1 MTAYEILDLKESLD
15 AATLKKFKKF
25 LKKYKNFQDVT
36 LEKVAAVLL
45 ENIDDNGAIV
55 LTNSLSVRIKD
66 ICAEQ
71 GKQLVKDEREFVRG
85 LLEDV
90 YSDTATKSAK
100 VIGFKPDFSL
110 VRKEFINRAVNAPID
125 GETFSRRIWKNTN
138 ELANRIHNDVVS
150 MVRSGKRYDEI
161 ARQIKNDFGSSAYE
175 AERLVRTESAKVQT
189 SAQMD
194 VYESSGVVSEV
205 EFCATLENNTCD
217 DCGAMD
223 GRRFPLDNAPQI
235 PIHPNCRC
243 VLLPVVDDWK
253 STKRMDNDTRKT
265 IDYIDWDNW
274 KNKRG

>member
-1 MTAYEILDLKESLD
+1 MIQQDILDLKDALD
-15 AATLKKFKKF
+15 AQTLKKFRKF
-25 LKKYKNFQDVT
+25 LKKYKNLQDVT

-45 ENIDDNGAIV
+45 KNIDDSGAIV
-55 LTNSLSVRIKD
+55 LSDGLAVKIRE
-66 ICAEQ
+66 ICVEQ
-71 GKQLVKDEREFVRG
+71 GKQLIKDEKDFVSE
-85 LLEDV
+85 LLEDI
-90 YSDTATKSAK
+90 YSDAYQKNAK
-100 VIGFKPDFSL
+100 IIGYKADFSL
-110 VRKEFINRAVNAPID
+110 VRKEFIDKAINAPIN

-138 ELANRIHNDVVS
+138 QLANRIHNDVVD
-150 MVRSGKRYDEI
+150 MVREGKRPNEI
-161 ARQIKNDFGSSAYE
+161 ARQIKDDFNSSAYE
-175 AERLVRTESAKVQT
+175 AKRLVVTESAKIQT
-189 SAQMD
+189 SAQVD
-194 VYESSGVVSEV
+194 VYEQSGVVSEV

>member
-15 AATLKKFKKF
+15 AATLKKYKKF
-25 LKKYKNFQDVT
+25 LKKYKNFQNLT

-100 VIGFKPDFSL
+100 VIGLKPDFSL

-150 MVRSGKRYDEI
+150 MVRSGKRYNEI

-175 AERLVRTESAKVQT
+175 AERLVRTESARVQ
-189 SAQMD
+189 SEAQKD